1 MPAGNA
7 AILAVL
13 GAYFGLMLAIGA
25 WARRSHDSA
34 AGYFLAGRKLPYWVA
49 AFSMNATGESA
60 WLILGLSGVAYLT
73 GLQALWVVA
82 GEVLGVAGAW
92 LLVARRLNAASRDS
106 DTITVP
112 DFLAERF
119 RRQAVAIRG
128 LAVAII
134 LAMACA
140 YIAAQMLA
148 TGKAFSVFLG
158 WEYATGVWVG
168 GLVTVA
174 YTAFGGFK
182 AVAYTDAVQAMLML
196 FALLA
201 VPLVGVSVIG
211 GLDALWAGLAGA
223 APALLL
229 PWSTGEG
236 TLVTLVVIASGLAVG
251 LPFLGVPQLLVRFMA
266 IRDSAEVPRAATVSI
281 VVVLLFDL
289 GAVGTG
295 LVGRVLF
302 PGLDDAETVMPELAR
317 ALFPPLVTGVLVV
330 AVLSAVMSTVSS
342 LLNLASSA
350 IVHDFY
356 RQLAPAREAS
366 RREAAIGAWVTL
378 ALGVAG
384 CLVALFGGG
393 VIFSL
398 VLFAWSGL
406 GAAFGPVVLCVLH
419 WRGTTGRGVVAG
431 MAAGFATSIGWV
443 LLAKE
448 ASHGLYEM
456 VPAFVA
462 GLLVTVV
469 VSRLDRSQHPGGKH
483 ADGNPE
489 PGL

>member
-1 MPAGNA
+1 MPESQSV
-7 AILAVL
+7 ILAVL
-13 GAYFGLMLAIGA
+13 GAYFALMLGIGV

-34 AGYFLAGRKLPYWVA
+34 AGYFLAGRRLPYWVA

-82 GEVLGVAGAW
+82 GEVLGVAAAW
-92 LLVARRLNAASRDS
+92 LLVARRLNADARDS
-106 DTITVP
+106 DAITVP
-112 DFLAERF
+112 DFLARRF
-119 RRQAVAIRG
+119 ADQARAIRG

-134 LAMACA
+134 LSMACA

-158 WEYATGVWVG
+158 WDYATGVWVG

-201 VPLVGVSVIG
+201 VPIIGVAAIG
-211 GLDALWAGLAGA
+211 GLVALWEGLAA
-223 APALLL
+223 ADVALLS
-229 PWSTGEG
+229 PWSSGEG
-236 TLVTLVVIASGLAVG
+236 TLLTLVVVASGLAVG
-251 LPFLGVPQLLVRFMA
+251 LPFIGVPQLLVRFMA
-266 IRDSAEVPRAATVSI
+266 IRDTAEVPRAAGLSI
-281 VVVLLFDL
+281 AVILLFDL
-289 GAVGTG
+289 GAVATG

-302 PGLDDAETVMPELAR
+302 PGLADAETVMPELAT
-317 ALFPPLVTGVLVV
+317 ALFPPLVTAVLVV

-350 IVHDFY
+350 IVHDAW
-356 RQLAPAREAS
+356 RPLRARRSGAQGASQGEA
-366 RREAAIGAWVTL
+366 RGEAAIGAWVTL

-384 CLVALFGGG
+384 CLIALREGGA
-393 VIFSL
+393 IFSL

-406 GAAFGPVVLCVLH
+406 GAAFGPVLLCVLH
-419 WRGTTGRGVVAG
+419 APATTGRGVVAG
-431 MAAGFATSIGWV
+431 MAAGFATSVLWV
-443 LLAKE
+443 LLFKE
-448 ASHGLYEM
+448 LTHGLYEM
-456 VPAFVA
+456 VPAFLA
-462 GLLVTVV
+462 GLLVTLA
-469 VSRLDRSQHPGGKH
+469 VSRFAPDALRS
-483 ADGNPE
+483 E
-489 PGL
+489 SR

>member
-1 MPAGNA
+1 MSSGNTH
-7 AILAVL
+7 ILAVL
-13 GAYFGLMLAIGA
+13 GVYIAVMLAIGM
-25 WARRSHDSA
+25 WARRSHGSA
-34 AGYFLAGRKLPYWVA
+34 AGYFLAGRRLPYWVA

-73 GLQALWVVA
+73 GVQALWVVA

-92 LLVARRLNAASRDS
+92 LLVARRLNAASRDA

-119 RRQAVAIRG
+119 RGQAAMIRG
-128 LAVAII
+128 LSVTII
-134 LAMACA
+134 LTMACA

-148 TGKAFSVFLG
+148 TGKAFTVFLG
-158 WEYATGVWVG
+158 WDYATGVWIG
-168 GLVTVA
+168 GLVTVT

-182 AVAYTDAVQAMLML
+182 AVAYTDAVQSMLML

-201 VPLVGVSVIG
+201 VPIVGVAAIG
-211 GLDALWAGLAGA
+211 GLAALRDGLVA
-223 APALLL
+223 ADPALLV
-229 PWSTGEG
+229 PWATGESG
-236 TLVTLVVIASGLAVG
+236 IVVLIVIASGLAVG

-266 IRDSAEVPRAATVSI
+266 IRDTREVPKAARVSI

-289 GAVGTG
+289 GAVATG

-302 PGLDDAETVMPELAR
+302 PGLEDAETVMPELAR
-317 ALFPPLVTGVLVV
+317 SLFPPLITGVLVV

-350 IVHDFY
+350 IVHDLYGHFA
-356 RQLAPAREAS
+356 RRADAVRREAS
-366 RREAAIGAWVTL
+366 IGVWVTL
-378 ALGVAG
+378 LIGIAG
-384 CLVALFGGG
+384 CLIALLEGG

-406 GAAFGPVVLCVLH
+406 GGAFGPVVLCTLH
-419 WRGTTGRGVVAG
+419 WRGTTGPGVVAG
-431 MAAGFATSIGWV
+431 MATGFVTTVLWV
-443 LLAKE
+443 LLLKE

-456 VPAFVA
+456 VPAFIA
-462 GLLVTVV
+462 SLLVTTL
-469 VSRLDRSQHPGGKH
+469 VSRMTASSRPSGSGPRSGT
-483 ADGNPE
+483 
-489 PGL
+489 

>member
-1 MPAGNA
+1 MSTGNA
-7 AILAVL
+7 YILSVL
-13 GAYFGLMLAIGA
+13 GVYFAIMLGIGV

-34 AGYFLAGRKLPYWVA
+34 AGYFLAGRRLPYWVA

-60 WLILGLSGVAYLT
+60 WLILGLSGVAYLV

-106 DTITVP
+106 ATITVP

-119 RRQAVAIRG
+119 RAQARAIRG
-128 LAVAII
+128 LSVTII
-134 LAMACA
+134 ITMACA

-158 WEYATGVWVG
+158 WDYATGVWVG

-201 VPLVGVSVIG
+201 VPFVGVAAIG
-211 GLDALWAGLAGA
+211 GFTPLLDGLAA
-223 APALLL
+223 ADAALLV
-229 PWSTGEG
+229 PWVTGDG
-236 TLVTLVVIASGLAVG
+236 RMVALVAIASGLAVG

-266 IRDSAEVPRAATVSI
+266 IRDTREVPRAAGVSVLVI
-281 VVVLLFDL
+281 LLFDL
-289 GAVGTG
+289 GAVATG

-302 PGLDDAETVMPELAR
+302 PGLEDAETVMPELAR
-317 ALFPPLVTGVLVV
+317 SLFPPLVTGVLVV

-350 IVHDFY
+350 IVHDLY
-356 RQLAPAREAS
+356 GQLARRTGAASREAS
-366 RREAAIGAWVTL
+366 IGAWVTL
-378 ALGVAG
+378 VLGIAG
-384 CLVALFGGG
+384 CLIALLEGG

-406 GAAFGPVVLCVLH
+406 GGAFGPVVLCALH
-419 WRGTTGRGVVAG
+419 WRRTTGPGVIAG
-431 MAAGFATSIGWV
+431 MATGFATTVLWV
-443 LLAKE
+443 LFFKE

-456 VPAFVA
+456 VPAFIA
-462 GLLVTVV
+462 SLLVTIL
-469 VSRLDRSQHPGGKH
+469 VSLGSAGSRVPSGPDPKNQ
-483 ADGNPE
+483 
-489 PGL
+489 